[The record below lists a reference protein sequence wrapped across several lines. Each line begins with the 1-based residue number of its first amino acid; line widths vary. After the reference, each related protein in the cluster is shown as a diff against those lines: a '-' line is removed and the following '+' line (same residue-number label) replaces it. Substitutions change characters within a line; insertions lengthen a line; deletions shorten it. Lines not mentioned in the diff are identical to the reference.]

1 MPTTS
6 AFTFSFAIPSSQPLA
21 NAEKFDT
28 RCAPCTKALCTK
40 RHACEGQIRRENCSC
55 GHPRLQKGERVRLSE
70 REVLR
75 RLALRDEEVQR

>member
-1 MPTTS
+1 M
-6 AFTFSFAIPSSQPLA
+6 
-21 NAEKFDT
+21 
-28 RCAPCTKALCTK
+28 KALCTK